1 MNLLKGTIAAINTKG
16 SLSLVYVQ
24 FGDVRLTAIVTDT
37 PVTAPYL
44 KIGNSITVIFKESE
58 VFIGKGIDHQISLQN
73 KLVGTITTI
82 AKGELLS
89 KLVLDTTVGT
99 ITSIITANAVDQLQL
114 IEGET
119 VTAMRCTW
127 TRPSSSWGSFCPNR
141 TTPSSRSSP
150 RSGYARWQDEG

>member
-1 MNLLKGTIAAINTKG
+1 M
-16 SLSLVYVQ
+16 
-24 FGDVRLTAIVTDT
+24 
-37 PVTAPYL
+37 
-44 KIGNSITVIFKESE
+44 IFKESE

-119 VTAMRCTW
+119 VTAMIKT
-127 TRPSSSWGSFCPNR
+127 SEMMLS
-141 TTPSSRSSP
+141 
-150 RSGYARWQDEG
+150 Q